1 MQAAF
6 ILLIRQKLEKEQS
19 VLRQRIIHYL
29 QTQSDLNTKIILQQL
44 TGPDEHSWPELLAT
58 IYSEPL
64 QQLRNKLEMVEAALS
79 QIQIGQ
85 YGSCSDCEQS
95 ISSETL
101 LMDPTEQR
109 CDQCRTHR
117 RY

>member
-1 MQAAF
+1 MRAAF
-6 ILLIRQKLEKEQS
+6 ILLIRQKLEEEQS
-19 VLRQRIIHYL
+19 VLRQHIVQCLH
-29 QTQSDLNTKIILQQL
+29 THSDLNTKIVLQQL
-44 TGPDEHSWPELLAT
+44 TESDEQSWPELLAT

-64 QQLRNKLEMVEAALS
+64 QQLRSRLERVEAALS

-85 YGSCSDCEQS
+85 YGSCSDCEKI

-109 CDQCRTHR
+109 CAECKKHR